1 MGSTALAIS
10 GDKIPAHINL
20 QSTRGN
26 ENVGTNVEI
35 PRIKLLAL
43 ALLLSQ
49 NGLFG

>member
-35 PRIKLLAL
+35 PRIKLLQKMNKEVDEM
-43 ALLLSQ
+43 S
-49 NGLFG
+49 